1 MNSKYFFTLHF
12 LENSTIISEYIL
24 LLLAEG
30 KMGRLSQFFT
40 KDKIHAFLIHLGIS
54 LVIFSVLLYFIL
66 VEWYPQP
73 LFNTDG
79 GWQGIRLIAFV
90 DIVLG
95 PVLTLVVFKK
105 GKPRLKLDLGIIAAI
120 QISALISGVFVVY
133 GEHPVAVVLLQNRLT
148 PITANQFS
156 EAGIDL
162 KSLYRYSDLR
172 PPIIFARVPQDET
185 ELAKLTLKISGEGRS
200 LRLAEELYE
209 KLTDKNKKELKKQT
223 LAVAKYVESDEAKS
237 TVFNDFLNKD
247 KYKNHSLIYFPLYSR
262 YEYGIAVLDS
272 DTFEIL
278 DILHILPPD
287 LGEEF

>member
-1 MNSKYFFTLHF
+1 
-12 LENSTIISEYIL
+12 
-24 LLLAEG
+24 
-30 KMGRLSQFFT
+30 MGRLSQFFT